1 MMLGLLLAICGVAN
15 AKDNGDNKLSKN
27 YAINTY
33 VDAMVRG
40 RMNGFNGVLSA
51 DASFSILRGTKVVS
65 YTKKDMLDYM
75 ETNKNVEEI
84 CDISTSVIEGNSDIS
99 LVKVDMKFDGFVRSN
114 YVTLANTGK
123 GWKITNVYS
132 VFK

>member
-1 MMLGLLLAICGVAN
+1 MMGLALLIVSGVAS
-15 AKDNGDNKLSKN
+15 AGTKAGKLTRN

-40 RMNGFNGVLSA
+40 RLDGFKDVLA
-51 DASFSILRGTKVVS
+51 PDAGFSMLRGTKVMNFN
-65 YTKKDMLDYM
+65 KKQMLDYM
-75 ETNKNVEEI
+75 EDNRNVEQV
-84 CDISTSVIEGNSDIS
+84 CDISTEVIESNSDIS
-99 LVKVDMKFDGFVRSN
+99 LVKMDMKFDGFTRSN
-114 YVTLANTGK
+114 YVTIANTGE